1 MLRSAGPVIRQIRQ
15 GANPVDFEAG
25 IALALEELSIIRP
38 CRVGT
43 QTLMRFSWWNPNETM
58 NIVTAASLD
67 ARTRP
72 FSDLSLKVKL
82 IRGRKGRIKLG
93 LAMGK

>member
-1 MLRSAGPVIRQIRQ
+1 
-15 GANPVDFEAG
+15 
-25 IALALEELSIIRP
+25 
-38 CRVGT
+38 
-43 QTLMRFSWWNPNETM
+43 M

-67 ARTRP
+67 ARTRL

-93 LAMGK
+93 LAMGKYGLGDYQGEGNNQTKKSKDWP